1 MNDADAGNVETY
13 YKYFYS
19 KMVGFNST
27 GLMKLLWKYPHKLM
41 EKPYKGQ
48 HFDKILELGAG
59 SGEHLDATSPKCAY
73 YFATDIDLNRLQVIP
88 SSIDFEVI
96 KSLQNAGNLTFG
108 DEEFSRLIATC
119 LLAHLENPEVCLNE
133 WRRVVK
139 PGGFITIYLPCEP
152 GLSLRLFRKFV
163 SNRKANKL
171 GFPGFSLYIARDHVN
186 SAQNM
191 IELINHVFREDRI
204 RMKFRP
210 FPLKSWYLN
219 LFIVVQITKA

>member
-1 MNDADAGNVETY
+1 MKDADPGNVETY

-19 KMVGFNST
+19 RMMGLNAS
-27 GLMKLLWKYPHKLM
+27 GLMRLLWKYPHKLM
-41 EKPYKGQ
+41 EKPFKGQ

-59 SGEHLDATSPKCAY
+59 SGEHLHATSPKCAY
-73 YFATDIDLNRLQVIP
+73 YFATDIDLNRLQAIP
-88 SSIDFEVI
+88 CNNDFEVI
-96 KSLQNAGNLTFG
+96 KSFQDATSLTFK

-119 LLAHLENPEVCLNE
+119 LLAHLENPEIGLNE

-139 PGGFITIYLPCEP
+139 PGGILTIYLPCEP
-152 GLSLRLFRKFV
+152 GLILRMFRKFV

-171 GFPGFSLYIARDHVN
+171 GYSGFSLYIARDHVN

-191 IELINHVFREDRI
+191 MEVIKHVFREDRI
-204 RMKFRP
+204 RMTFRP
-210 FPLKSWYLN
+210 FPLRSWYLN